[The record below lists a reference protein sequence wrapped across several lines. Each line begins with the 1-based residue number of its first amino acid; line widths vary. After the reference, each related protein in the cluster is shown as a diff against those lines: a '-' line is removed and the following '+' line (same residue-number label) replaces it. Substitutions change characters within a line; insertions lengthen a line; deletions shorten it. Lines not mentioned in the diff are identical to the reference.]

1 MILAEQT
8 EIAATGHTFGEWT
21 ETKKATTKAAGE
33 ESRTCSICN
42 TVETREIPKLESN
55 AATVIIIVC
64 IVVVVLAGAGVG
76 VFFFIRKKRAA

>member
-55 AATVIIIVC
+55 AATVIIVAC